1 MQYRLM
7 RPERLVAHVI
17 VEALASLH
25 GMEVSEV
32 AAVTVRAVRH
42 QRCSMQM
49 HVDS

>member
-1 MQYRLM
+1 MGLPCRG
-7 RPERLVAHVI
+7 RRVI

-25 GMEVSEV
+25 GMEVLE
-32 AAVTVRAVRH
+32 AGAVIVPVVRH

>member
-7 RPERLVAHVI
+7 RPECLVAHVI
-17 VEALASLH
+17 VEALASRH

>member
-1 MQYRLM
+1 MRYRLM
-7 RPERLVAHVI
+7 RLECLVAHVI

-25 GMEVSEV
+25 GTEVSEV
-32 AAVTVRAVRH
+32 AAVTVRVVHH